1 MKNRFT
7 KQLGLLG
14 VIGLLIKVIGAL
26 YRVPLGNF
34 MTAEAVTYY
43 AIAYPWYQILI
54 VISTAALPAVIAK
67 LTAEASANASMHE
80 QLTLFEV
87 SKQLMKVFG
96 FFTMAFL
103 LLGANVISSFNG
115 YPESVY
121 SFYVLGIASF
131 FVALNAAYRG
141 FFQGTQHLEW
151 FGISQLIEQLARVIF
166 GLTLVAAMVKF
177 TGVDAYIAAAGTSGA
192 AAGAFAS
199 WIYALNRYKKDHFV
213 VKVKL
218 KDHKPLIKKIIKMVI
233 PIAMGASIMPLL
245 MIIDSTMIVAR
256 LRSIGFGDKA
266 GIMFSYIQFYSAPI
280 INLAQVIFT
289 ALQVSLLPMI
299 TRAYTLK
306 HEKLSEKVYY
316 GVLLSIALG
325 LPMGLGIAGFSKEI
339 LLFLYP
345 AKSEIIVDAAPVLS
359 ILGLSVVFLS
369 IYQASTGILQG
380 LDQYKKP
387 VRNLFV
393 GAVVKVI
400 LAYVLLGMVS
410 VNIKGAAISTFMAYT
425 ISALLN
431 LRVLHQSLKCP
442 SLIFKK
448 ALGVL
453 AANAVM
459 IISAKGVYAVIYPHL
474 GMRMS
479 LMLSILVAVIIYA
492 LLIFKTKLISLK
504 ELQTF
509 EEDVDIAHKAEEQAI
524 YDEINT
530 EIEVINE
537 ENIYEDENE
546 DEDEK

>member
-14 VIGLLIKVIGAL
+14 IIGLLIKVIGAL

-43 AIAYPWYQILI
+43 AIAYPWYQVLI

-67 LTAEASANASMHE
+67 LTAEAGASSTVDN
-80 QLTLFEV
+80 QVALFEV
-87 SKQLMKVFG
+87 SKQLMKLFG
-96 FFTMAFL
+96 LFTMAFL
-103 LLGANVISSFNG
+103 IAGASIISNLNG
-115 YPESVY
+115 YPESIF

-151 FGISQLIEQLARVIF
+151 FGFSQLLEQLARVIF
-166 GLTLVAAMVKF
+166 GLMLVMLMVKF
-177 TGVDAYIAAAGTSGA
+177 TGNDSYIAAAGTSGA
-192 AAGAFAS
+192 AFGALAS
-199 WIYALNRYKKDHFV
+199 WIYARNKYKH
-213 VKVKL
+213 
-218 KDHKPLIKKIIKMVI
+218 DHKKIKVHLNEHKDLIKKIIKMVI

-256 LRSIGFGDKA
+256 LRSIGFGEKS
-266 GIMFSYIQFYSAPI
+266 GIMFTYIQFYSAPI

-299 TRAYTLK
+299 TRAFTLK

-325 LPMGLGIAGFSKEI
+325 LPMGLGISAFAKEI

-345 AKSEIIVDAAPVLS
+345 AKSSIIVEAAPVLS

-380 LDQYKKP
+380 IDQYKKP

-393 GAVVKVI
+393 GAVVKIIV
-400 LAYVLLGMVS
+400 AYVLLGMVS
-410 VNIKGAAISTFMAYT
+410 VNIKGAAISTFLAYA

-431 LRVLHQSLKCP
+431 LKVLHSHLKCP
-442 SLIFKK
+442 QLILKK
-448 ALGVL
+448 GLGVL
-453 AANAVM
+453 GANLAM
-459 IISAKGVYAVIYPHL
+459 IISAKSMYALIYPIL
-474 GMRMS
+474 GMRLS
-479 LMLSILVAVIIYA
+479 LLLSILIAVIIYG

-509 EEDVDIAHKAEEQAI
+509 EEEEHNEVSIA
-524 YDEINT
+524 DETI
-530 EIEVINE
+530 
-537 ENIYEDENE
+537 DESQR
-546 DEDEK
+546 